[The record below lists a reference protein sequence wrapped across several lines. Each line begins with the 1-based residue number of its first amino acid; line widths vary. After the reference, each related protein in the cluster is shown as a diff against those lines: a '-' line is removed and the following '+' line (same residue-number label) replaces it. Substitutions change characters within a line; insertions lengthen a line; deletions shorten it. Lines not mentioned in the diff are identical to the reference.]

1 MGRDRRV
8 TAHHD
13 EERLPEGV
21 AAHLQ
26 RRSAE
31 GPSGIDTLMT
41 LQRTIGNQ
49 QVVGLLGRVQRKLT
63 VGPANDPYEREAD
76 AVAQRV
82 LSAIRSG
89 PSTPAVED
97 ETHAGPAAIRRLPVV
112 GAAGGDLDSDTES
125 ALKSQVGGGGRPLD
139 GRIRGSMESAF
150 GSSFDHV
157 RIHDDHKAADL
168 SNRVQAKAFT
178 IGSDIFLGAGSSSSD
193 HGLLAHELTH
203 VIQQGGTRAF

>member
-8 TAHHD
+8 VAAHDHEHLGD
-13 EERLPEGV
+13 GV
-21 AAHLQ
+21 ATHLQ

-31 GPSGIDTLMT
+31 APSGSEALMT

-49 QVVGLLGRVQRKLT
+49 QVVGLLGRVQCKLS

-89 PSTPAVED
+89 PSSPTVED
-97 ETHAGPAAIRRLPVV
+97 ETSASPPAIRRMPVV

-125 ALKSQVGGGGRPLD
+125 QLKSEVGRGRPLD
-139 GRIRGSMESAF
+139 GRIQGSMESAF

-157 RIHDDHKAADL
+157 RIHEDRRAADL

-203 VIQQGGTRAF
+203 VIQQGGTRGF